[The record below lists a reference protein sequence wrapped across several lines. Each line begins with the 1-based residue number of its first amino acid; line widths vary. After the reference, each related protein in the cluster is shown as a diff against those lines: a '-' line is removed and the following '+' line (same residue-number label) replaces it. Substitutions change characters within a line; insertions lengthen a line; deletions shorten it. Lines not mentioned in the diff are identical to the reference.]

1 MRYRGGG
8 IGHTYMREVENRFE
22 DMTREQVNPEGGQ
35 QAARLSPD
43 EDCGAGGVPAG
54 ATETTAS
61 ARSPPMAT
69 NSDND
74 DYSEAEDSENEWVDI
89 LPGEDDYLGEE
100 EREEDSDIGD
110 GDEVGQGTYGLG
122 EY

>member
-8 IGHTYMREVENRFE
+8 ISHMYMREVENRFK
-22 DMTREQVNPEGGQ
+22 DMNREQVNPEGGQ
-35 QAARLSPD
+35 QAARLSLD
-43 EDCGAGGVPAG
+43 EDCGAGGVPAS
-54 ATETTAS
+54 ATKTTTS

-69 NSDND
+69 NSDNN

-100 EREEDSDIGD
+100 EREGDSDD
-110 GDEVGQGTYGLG
+110 SDNDEVGQGTYGLG
-122 EY
+122 KY

>member
-1 MRYRGGG
+1 MFMRYRGGG

-22 DMTREQVNPEGGQ
+22 DMSREQVNPEGGQ

-43 EDCGAGGVPAG
+43 EDCGEGGVPAS

-61 ARSPPMAT
+61 ARSPLMAT
-69 NSDND
+69 NSDDD

-100 EREEDSDIGD
+100 ERG
-110 GDEVGQGTYGLG
+110 G
-122 EY
+122 